1 MNKVTVRVHAVHL
14 RMQTERRVAANP
26 QTEPIDLGCETA
38 DNWQVTSTSTIAVV
52 IIRAVLT
59 NGHTGHVPRAP
70 GFFFF
75 LWGPQLA
82 VVKQIY

>member
-1 MNKVTVRVHAVHL
+1 MNKVTVRVHVVYL
-14 RMQTERRVAANP
+14 RMQTERRVAVNP
-26 QTEPIDLGCETA
+26 QTEPIDLGCESA

-59 NGHTGHVPRAP
+59 NGHTGHVARAP

-82 VVKQIY
+82 VVKRIF